1 MGQTQQARANFEQA
15 LHSHLSDAYLQSVAL
30 HNLGLLYQNQKDYEQ
45 AMYYYQQSLKLAQE
59 RANEGLILT
68 NMGML
73 FYEQGRLIEAIGL
86 LFPAL
91 QVRQSV
97 QDRTAGSLVLF
108 LQTLEQKM
116 GQEAFALLRQQALDR
131 QKQIFARVG
140 MGAACVCARQ
150 RAVPV
155 SFWRFN

>member
-1 MGQTQQARANFEQA
+1 
-15 LHSHLSDAYLQSVAL
+15 VAL

-45 AMYYYQQSLKLAQE
+45 AMYYYQQSLKLAQSLQE

-73 FYEQGRLIEAIGL
+73 LYEQGRLVEAIGL

-116 GQEAFALLRQQALDR
+116 GREAFALLRQQGLDR
-131 QKQIFARVG
+131 QEQVLARLGVVG
-140 MGAACVCARQ
+140 
-150 RAVPV
+150 
-155 SFWRFN
+155 